1 MKFHLAILLK
11 FIGTQLMALG
21 DKLCTLSESLD
32 KKG

>member
-1 MKFHLAILLK
+1 MVLK

-21 DKLCTLSESLD
+21 DKLCTWSESLD